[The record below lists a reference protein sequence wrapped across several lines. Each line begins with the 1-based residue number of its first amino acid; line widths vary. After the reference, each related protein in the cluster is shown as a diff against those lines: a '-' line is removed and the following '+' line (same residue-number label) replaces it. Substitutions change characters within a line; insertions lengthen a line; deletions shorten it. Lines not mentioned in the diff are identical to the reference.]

1 MNCPQSLTN
10 KMRLSYILMG
20 DTDSDDFKT
29 VALYLTYRTIEQKPN
44 VTMIQ
49 LASYLQ
55 HFGLKADVVEK
66 SVAML
71 AGIHTVGEGCI
82 SVWKRPKSGI
92 QHVNLSKK
100 TSSNFADWLAAA
112 REAIPALVEYD
123 NPRPASFATP
133 LQHQTSMAPITVRPT
148 WAGVERRSA
157 QN

>member
-10 KMRLSYILMG
+10 KIRLSYILMG

-49 LASYLQ
+49 LVSYLQ

-71 AGIHTVGEGCI
+71 AGVHTVGGRLHFRMEATQ
-82 SVWKRPKSGI
+82 VW
-92 QHVNLSKK
+92 H
-100 TSSNFADWLAAA
+100 
-112 REAIPALVEYD
+112 PACQLEQE
-123 NPRPASFATP
+123 NQRQ
-133 LQHQTSMAPITVRPT
+133 LR
-148 WAGVERRSA
+148 
-157 QN
+157 

>member
-49 LASYLQ
+49 LVSYLQ

-71 AGIHTVGEGCI
+71 AGIHTIGEGCRFLRLI
-82 SVWKRPKSGI
+82 ALKGWKWIKEKSKDI
-92 QHVNLSKK
+92 IEFSEILNSYVFVKNAK
-100 TSSNFADWLAAA
+100 
-112 REAIPALVEYD
+112 V
-123 NPRPASFATP
+123 
-133 LQHQTSMAPITVRPT
+133 
-148 WAGVERRSA
+148 
-157 QN
+157 